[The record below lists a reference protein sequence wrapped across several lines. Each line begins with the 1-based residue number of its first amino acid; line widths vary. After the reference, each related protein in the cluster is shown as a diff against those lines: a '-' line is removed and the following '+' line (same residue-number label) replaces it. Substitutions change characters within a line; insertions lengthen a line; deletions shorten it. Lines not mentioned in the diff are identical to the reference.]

1 MDKKRL
7 TTVRF
12 DGPQYAELELA
23 AKDRGMSVSAL
34 VRTCVEEF
42 LRSEGRAAELIEFE
56 ARMAASLERF
66 GKGVNQANNDVQ
78 LLIAIVDQACQFLFF
93 ATPEVV
99 DKSSAQ
105 IVGNR
110 RYKEFVEAL
119 KNSFSTRNKK
129 SEFSTKLNEQPN

>member
-12 DGPQYAELELA
+12 DEPQYAELELA

-42 LRSEGRAAELIEFE
+42 LHSEGRSAELAEFE

-66 GKGVNQANNDVQ
+66 GKGVGQANNDVQ
-78 LLIAIVDQACQFLFF
+78 LLIAIVDQVTQFLFF
-93 ATPEVV
+93 STPEVA
-99 DKSSAQ
+99 DKEAAQ
-105 IVGNR
+105 VVGNR
-110 RYKEFVEAL
+110 RYEAFVNEL

-129 SEFSTKLNEQPN
+129 ADFSNKIKLETK